1 MTRRDMDERLTALKR
16 HIASLDTQGYAAQ
29 IAKTA
34 DPQAVFALIRT
45 GDVAAVACAVQE
57 GRTAELKDE
66 NGMTPLHH
74 AASHDARLIGALL
87 LEEPSGAPWARDQW
101 GRLPLDVARESGHTE
116 LGDTLERVTYPG
128 LFRDEKDGPVPPETI
143 QRYDTMRR
151 QLGSPDTRPATAPD
165 FEARG
170 FLPRSKEQ
178 ERGGLER

>member
-1 MTRRDMDERLTALKR
+1 MTGRDVDERLAALKR
-16 HIASLDTQGYAAQ
+16 HLASLDTQGYAAQ
-29 IAKTA
+29 LAKTE
-34 DPQAVFALIRT
+34 DPQAVFAMIRT
-45 GDVAAVACAVQE
+45 GDALAVACAVQE

-74 AASHDARLIGALL
+74 AAAHDARLIGAILL
-87 LEEPSGAPWARDQW
+87 NDVGGAPWARDGW

-116 LGDTLERVTYPG
+116 FGDTLERVTYPG

-143 QRYDTMRR
+143 QRFDDKRR
-151 QLGSPDTRPATAPD
+151 QLGSPDTRPATAPT

>member
-1 MTRRDMDERLTALKR
+1 MTGRDMDERLTALKR
-16 HIASLDTQGYAAQ
+16 HIASLDTQEYAAQ
-29 IAKTA
+29 IVKTEG
-34 DPQAVFALIRT
+34 PQAVFALIRN
-45 GDVAAVACAVQE
+45 GDALAVACAVQE

-74 AASHDARLIGALL
+74 AAAHDARLIGALL
-87 LEEPSGAPWARDQW
+87 LEETGGAPWARDQW

-128 LFRDEKDGPVPPETI
+128 LFKDERDGPVPHETI
-143 QRYDTMRR
+143 QRFDDKRR
-151 QLGSPDTRPATAPD
+151 QLGSPDTLPATAPN

-170 FLPRSKEQ
+170 FLPRSREQ